1 MSARRKISL
10 LCFCA
15 IVVTAVAATSS
26 GPRGLSSLLGWFALF
41 TLGVA
46 FALTVI
52 GGRARLSER
61 MGENVLIAGLLTFL
75 LGIALA
81 IALLTRSDL
90 WPRFI
95 TFLGLGG

>member
-1 MSARRKISL
+1 
-10 LCFCA
+10 
-15 IVVTAVAATSS
+15 
-26 GPRGLSSLLGWFALF
+26 
-41 TLGVA
+41 
-46 FALTVI
+46 
-52 GGRARLSER
+52 
-61 MGENVLIAGLLTFL
+61 LTFL